1 MSLAF
6 PLAVSYVPFRAHLFS
21 ARCNSC
27 RRNIICKSALIS
39 RMEGASPAGGTRRSG
54 ATAFRGRQFRAAAWR
69 SSHAFPRFSVCS
81 CVAVP
86 IASFFSSEPSLIRI
100 LPGQPSSC
108 LSSQVVF
115 VVAPCLIRGSL
126 IRARGRAHRSVLLR
140 LVKLTLNS
148 RPGLPLRFISSSPF
162 PRRFL
167 SLTRRTRTRKST
179 RALKTL
185 QSRGLLEANAFD
197 RWFMHYLHR
206 THRDSPRVWN

>member
-6 PLAVSYVPFRAHLFS
+6 PLALSYVPFRAHLFS

-39 RMEGASPAGGTRRSG
+39 RMEGGLPGRRDTSKWRHG
-54 ATAFRGRQFRAAAWR
+54 IPR
-69 SSHAFPRFSVCS
+69 SSISCGRLALVPRVSTVFSLLVCGGPYR
-81 CVAVP
+81 VL
-86 IASFFSSEPSLIRI
+86 FFLRLSLIRI

-108 LSSQVVF
+108 LSSQVVL

-140 LVKLTLNS
+140 LVKLTLNA
-148 RPGLPLRFISSSPF
+148 RPGLPLRFVSSSPF

-167 SLTRRTRTRKST
+167 SLTRCTRTRKST
-179 RALKTL
+179 RALKAL
-185 QSRGLLEANAFD
+185 QSRGSLEANAFD
-197 RWFMHYLHR
+197 R
-206 THRDSPRVWN
+206 